1 MPCKKKSM
9 NSNALNPDSH
19 RPRRIIP
26 CLLFALLFFSGCAG
40 KPWTG
45 ALPEEEYAQVAEEIG
60 EIHRR
65 DTTCPT
71 TFTGDLALF
80 YRTPLQSQAVKGY
93 LQFSMPN
100 AYRFVVTNPLGQPL
114 LMIAGNQSSYQAINT
129 FEKKYLAGSIRSYA
143 IRRGIPLY
151 LTAGHWGDWLT
162 ARFGR
167 GSGEIAE
174 IHQDRADR
182 GVWVSFPGEEKMD
195 DPPQRLLLD
204 RQRGLILT
212 RILEDSRG
220 KSLAEISYSD
230 WLSQDG
236 CHQPQHIAVS
246 GLDYGVEISLQLDNL
261 FFSDAAE
268 TFELPIPQGYL
279 RQYLP

>member
-1 MPCKKKSM
+1 M
-9 NSNALNPDSH
+9 NSIALNPDS
-19 RPRRIIP
+19 RRLHSIVP
-26 CLLFALLFFSGCAG
+26 CLLIALFFFSGCAG

-45 ALPEEEYAQVAEEIG
+45 ALPEEEYAQVTEELG
-60 EIHRR
+60 DIHRR
-65 DTTCPT
+65 DTACPAS
-71 TFTGDLALF
+71 FTGDLALF

-114 LMIAGNQSSYQAINT
+114 LMIAGNQSSYQTINT

-151 LTAGHWGDWLT
+151 LTEGLWGDWLT
-162 ARFGR
+162 ARFSGS
-167 GSGEIAE
+167 SGEIAE
-174 IHQDRADR
+174 LRQDRAGR
-182 GVWVSFPGEEKMD
+182 GIWVSFTGEEKKD
-195 DPPQRLLLD
+195 NPSQRLLLD

-212 RILEDSRG
+212 RILEDRRG
-220 KSLAEISYSD
+220 KSLAEISYSE

-261 FFSDAAE
+261 VFSDAAE
-268 TFELPIPQGYL
+268 TFELPIPRGYL

>member
-1 MPCKKKSM
+1 M
-9 NSNALNPDSH
+9 NSIALNPDSRRLH
-19 RPRRIIP
+19 RIVPW
-26 CLLFALLFFSGCAG
+26 LLIALFFFSGCAG

-45 ALPEEEYAQVAEEIG
+45 ALPEEEYARVAEEL
-60 EIHRR
+60 EDIHRR
-65 DTTCPT
+65 DTVCPT
-71 TFTGDLALF
+71 SFTGDLALF
-80 YRTPLQSQAVKGY
+80 YRTPLQSHAVKGY

-129 FEKKYLAGSIRSYA
+129 FEKKYLAGSVRSYA

-151 LTAGHWGDWLT
+151 LTEGQWGDWLT
-162 ARFGR
+162 GR
-167 GSGEIAE
+167 YSGSSGEIAE
-174 IHQDRADR
+174 LRQDRADR
-182 GVWVSFPGEEKMD
+182 GVWVSFTGDAEKNN
-195 DPPQRLLLD
+195 PIQRLLFD

-212 RILEDSRG
+212 RILEDGRG
-220 KSLAEISYSD
+220 NSLAEISYSD

-236 CHQPQHIAVS
+236 CHQPQHIAIS
-246 GLDYGVEISLQLDNL
+246 GLDFGVEISLQLDNL

-268 TFELPIPQGYL
+268 IFELPIPRGYL